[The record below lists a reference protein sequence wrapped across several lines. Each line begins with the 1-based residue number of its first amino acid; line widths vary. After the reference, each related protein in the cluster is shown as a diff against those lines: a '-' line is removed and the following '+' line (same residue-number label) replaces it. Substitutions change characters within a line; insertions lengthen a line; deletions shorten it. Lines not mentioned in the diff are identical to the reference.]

1 MYRGAGDW
9 GVISDTCISWFLR
22 KAVPF
27 LSTVPDLISYLIFDI
42 LISRGRR
49 VDVLTRT
56 VTCKLRTKKRN
67 ADETQQWGG
76 ETKFY
81 KHRAN
86 KLDSECHFFRMVLG
100 RSKSFQ
106 SRLLSVSVVT
116 HLYRHHW
123 SSLVQPAA
131 SQSLRLPNS
140 SLLYK
145 IQSYSFPD
153 MNFWSFQAFLKF
165 LSVSWD
171 LKKTP
176 INIDHMR
183 TFYNQSCHDLS
194 HLCIALSFLATRGR
208 SLPFSIERC
217 FFFFCLKTWWAVF
230 TSHIKSHESE
240 LISKVVDQMH
250 HWSHKTPP
258 VSARTRWDSW
268 NSDSDWTKI
277 VCVGGLGE
285 EKLWKRQNEAA
296 AKAP

>member
-171 LKKTP
+171 LKKKTHKHWSYAD
-176 INIDHMR
+176 IL
-183 TFYNQSCHDLS
+183 QSIVSWPFSFMHCIVIFGHKRSLFALLLNRAVLFFLFAWKHGEQCS
-194 HLCIALSFLATRGR
+194 HLTS
-208 SLPFSIERC
+208 SL
-217 FFFFCLKTWWAVF
+217 T
-230 TSHIKSHESE
+230 
-240 LISKVVDQMH
+240 KVN
-250 HWSHKTPP
+250 WS
-258 VSARTRWDSW
+258 V
-268 NSDSDWTKI
+268 
-277 VCVGGLGE
+277 
-285 EKLWKRQNEAA
+285 KLWIKCTIGHTKLHRCQRGHAGTA
-296 AKAP
+296 GILTQIGQK

>member
-56 VTCKLRTKKRN
+56 VTCKLRTKRRN

-171 LKKTP
+171 LKKPP

-183 TFYNQSCHDLS
+183 TFS

-208 SLPFSIERC
+208 SLPFSLIERC
-217 FFFFCLKTWWAVF
+217 FFFLLENMVSSVHI
-230 TSHIKSHESE
+230 SHQVSRKWT
-240 LISKVVDQMH
+240 DQ
-250 HWSHKTPP
+250 
-258 VSARTRWDSW
+258 
-268 NSDSDWTKI
+268 
-277 VCVGGLGE
+277 
-285 EKLWKRQNEAA
+285 
-296 AKAP
+296 